1 MAKEWRTDRALR
13 HLEALL
19 LVADT
24 ANTYLVSGN
33 GDVIEPD
40 EGVSAIGSGGPFAMS
55 AALALLRNTK
65 LSARH
70 IAEQAM
76 AIAGKICIYTND
88 NCDLRGVGIAM
99 VIYLPGQSVDEE
111 PILDELTP
119 REIVRELDKHVVGQ
133 ADAKR
138 AVAIALRNR
147 IRRQKLA
154 PEMAEEVMP
163 KNILMIGPTGVGKTE
178 LARRLARLSNS
189 PFMKVEASKF
199 TEVGYVGRDVESMI
213 RDLVDI
219 AIDMV
224 REERLDEVSDRA
236 EFNAEERLLDL
247 LMPPQPEPSES
258 VERTREK
265 LRERLREG
273 KLDERIVELEVKDRP
288 PSFEVT
294 TNMGVEEMGINLK
307 DMLPNLFGQKTRRRK
322 MRVAEALDYLVQE
335 EEQKLID
342 MDQVTRVALERVES
356 SGIIFLD
363 EIDKIAGRESG
374 HGPDV
379 SREGVQRD
387 ILPIVE
393 GTTVNTRYGFV
404 RTDHI
409 LFIAAGAFHV
419 SKPSDLIPE
428 LQGRF
433 PIRVE
438 LKSLSVEDFI
448 RILKE
453 PKNAL
458 AKQYTALL
466 ETEGIKL
473 VLTDDALEE
482 VARFAA
488 QVNRKLGEHRR
499 APPAYHHGK
508 DARRRVLRGAR
519 FEEKDGE
526 SGCRVCAQAARGY
539 RQRPGSQPLHPIG

>member
-1 MAKEWRTDRALR
+1 MA
-13 HLEALL
+13 
-19 LVADT
+19 
-24 ANTYLVSGN
+24 
-33 GDVIEPD
+33 
-40 EGVSAIGSGGPFAMS
+40 
-55 AALALLRNTK
+55 
-65 LSARH
+65 
-70 IAEQAM
+70 
-76 AIAGKICIYTND
+76 
-88 NCDLRGVGIAM
+88 
-99 VIYLPGQSVDEE
+99 IYLPPTAEE
-111 PILDELTP
+111 TDVTLDELTP
-119 REIVRELDKHVVGQ
+119 RGIVSELDKHVVGQ
-133 ADAKR
+133 HEAKR

-147 IRRQKLA
+147 MRRQKLA
-154 PEMAEEVMP
+154 PDLAEEIMP
-163 KNILMIGPTGVGKTE
+163 KNIIMIGPTGVGKTE
-178 LARRLARLSNS
+178 IARRLARLANS
-189 PFMKVEASKF
+189 PFLKVEASKF

-213 RDLVDI
+213 RDLVEI

-224 REERLDEVSDRA
+224 REEKMEEVA
-236 EFNAEERLLDL
+236 EKAEQNAEERLLDL
-247 LMPPQPEPSES
+247 LFPSSSPAPPASTGFALTSGEDGDSS
-258 VERTREK
+258 KRTREK
-265 LRERLREG
+265 LRQQLREG
-273 KLDERIVELEVKDRP
+273 KLDEKDVELDVRERSVP
-288 PSFEVT
+288 AFEIISSQ
-294 TNMGVEEMGINLK
+294 GVEEMDINIK
-307 DMLPNLFGQKTRRRK
+307 DMLPNIFGQRTKKRK
-322 MRVAEALDYLVQE
+322 MKVSEAFEYLMQE
-335 EEQKLID
+335 EESRLID
-342 MDQVTRVALERVES
+342 MDQVTRVAVDRVEQ

-419 SKPSDLIPE
+419 SKPSDMIPE

-473 VLTDDALEE
+473 VFTDDALEE

-488 QVNRKLGEHRR
+488 QVNESSENIG
-499 APPAYHHGK
+499 
-508 DARRRVLRGAR
+508 ARRLHTIMEKLLEEVS
-519 FEEKDGE
+519 FEGPDLKKKTVKVDGGYVRKQLGDIVKDQDL
-526 SGCRVCAQAARGY
+526 SRY
-539 RQRPGSQPLHPIG
+539 IL